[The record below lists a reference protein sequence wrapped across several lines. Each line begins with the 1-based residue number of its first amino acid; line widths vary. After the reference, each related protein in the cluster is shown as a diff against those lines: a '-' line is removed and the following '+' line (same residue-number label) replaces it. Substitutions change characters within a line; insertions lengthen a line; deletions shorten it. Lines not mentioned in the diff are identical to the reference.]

1 MNQDYKLLN
10 IVSILIEAR
19 WIKIPKLV
27 KKRSKKA
34 GFPPG
39 TIVHIGN
46 KRAEKTKITI
56 VDYNEEQFQEKEAKS
71 IKECFPYKDKPTVT
85 WINIDGV
92 HEVKI
97 IEELGENYNFHPLI
111 LEDIVDTDQR
121 PKIKDFGDYIFII
134 LKMHYY
140 DKENNEIKIEQV
152 SLIFGKNYV
161 ISFQER
167 EGDVFDS
174 IRERIRNN
182 IGRIRKA
189 RSDYLIYALMDAII
203 DNYFTI
209 LEKLGEETEDLEVKV
224 IKNPVPANLQII
236 YRLKSEL
243 IFLRKSVWP
252 LREVISIL
260 EKGESA
266 LIDKS
271 TNIYLRDIYGHTI
284 QVMDTVET
292 LRDVISGTLEVYLS
306 SVSNRMNEIMKVL
319 TIIATIFI
327 PLTFIVGIYGMNFQY
342 MPELKWVWS
351 YPVVLL
357 GMLIVGIIMVF
368 YFRRK
373 KWM

>member
-1 MNQDYKLLN
+1 M
-10 IVSILIEAR
+10 S
-19 WIKIPKLV
+19 KLV
-27 KKRSKKA
+27 KKKSKKV
-34 GFPPG
+34 GLPPG
-39 TIVHIGN
+39 SIVHIGN

-56 VDYNEEQFQEKEAKS
+56 VDYNEEQFQEKEVKTV
-71 IKECFPYKDKPTVT
+71 KECCPYKEKPTIT

-97 IEELGENYNFHPLI
+97 IEELGKIYNFHPLI

-189 RSDYLIYALMDAII
+189 RADYLIYALMDAII

-209 LEKLGEETEDLEVKV
+209 LEKLGEETEDLEAKV
-224 IKNPVPANLQII
+224 IKDPVPANLQII
-236 YRLKSEL
+236 YKLKSEL

-260 EKGESA
+260 EKGESV

-292 LRDVISGTLEVYLS
+292 LRDVISGTLDVYLS
-306 SVSNRMNEIMKVL
+306 SVSNKMNEIMKVL

-327 PLTFIVGIYGMNFQY
+327 PLTFIAGVYGMNFQY
-342 MPELKWVWS
+342 MPELKWVWA
-351 YPVVLL
+351 YPLILSV
-357 GMLIVGIIMVF
+357 MLIIGIVMVIF
-368 YFRRK
+368 FKRRK
-373 KWM
+373 WM

>member
-1 MNQDYKLLN
+1 M
-10 IVSILIEAR
+10 
-19 WIKIPKLV
+19 PKLV

-46 KRAEKTKITI
+46 KRTEKTKITI

-97 IEELGENYNFHPLI
+97 IEELGKNYNFHPLI

-189 RSDYLIYALMDAII
+189 RADYLIYALMDAII

-209 LEKLGEETEDLEVKV
+209 LEKLGEETEDLEAKV

-260 EKGESA
+260 EKGEPA

-357 GMLIVGIIMVF
+357 GMLIIGIIMVF

>member
-1 MNQDYKLLN
+1 L
-10 IVSILIEAR
+10 S
-19 WIKIPKLV
+19 KLV
-27 KKRSKKA
+27 KKKSKKV
-34 GFPPG
+34 GLPPG
-39 TIVHIGN
+39 SIVHIGN

-56 VDYNEEQFQEKEAKS
+56 VDYNEEQFQEKEVKTV
-71 IKECFPYKDKPTVT
+71 KECCPYKEKPTIT

-97 IEELGENYNFHPLI
+97 IEELGKIYNFHPLI

-189 RSDYLIYALMDAII
+189 RADYLIYALMDAII

-209 LEKLGEETEDLEVKV
+209 LEKLGEETEDLEAKV
-224 IKNPVPANLQII
+224 IKDPVPANLQII
-236 YRLKSEL
+236 YKLKSEL

-252 LREVISIL
+252 LREVISFL
-260 EKGESA
+260 EKGESP
-266 LIDKS
+266 LVLES
-271 TNIYLRDIYGHTI
+271 TNIYLRDVYGHTI

-292 LRDVISGTLEVYLS
+292 LRDIISGIRDIYLS
-306 SVSNRMNEIMKVL
+306 SVSNKMNEIMKVL

-327 PLTFIVGIYGMNFQY
+327 PLTFIAGVYGMNFQY
-342 MPELKWVWS
+342 MPELKWVWA
-351 YPVVLL
+351 YPLILSV
-357 GMLIVGIIMVF
+357 MLIIGVVMVIF
-368 YFRRK
+368 FKRRK
-373 KWM
+373 WM

>member
-1 MNQDYKLLN
+1 L
-10 IVSILIEAR
+10 S
-19 WIKIPKLV
+19 KLV
-27 KKRSKKA
+27 KKKSKKV
-34 GFPPG
+34 GLPPG
-39 TIVHIGN
+39 SIVHIGN

-56 VDYNEEQFQEKEAKS
+56 VDYNEEQFQEKEVKTV
-71 IKECFPYKDKPTVT
+71 KECCPYKEKPTIT

-92 HEVKI
+92 HEEKI
-97 IEELGENYNFHPLI
+97 IEELGKIYNFHPLI

-189 RSDYLIYALMDAII
+189 RADYLIYALMDAII

-209 LEKLGEETEDLEVKV
+209 LEKLGEETEDLEAKV
-224 IKNPVPANLQII
+224 IKDPVPANLQII
-236 YRLKSEL
+236 YKLKSEL

-260 EKGESA
+260 EKGESV

-292 LRDVISGTLEVYLS
+292 LRDVISGTLDVYLS
-306 SVSNRMNEIMKVL
+306 SVSNKMNEIMKVL

-327 PLTFIVGIYGMNFQY
+327 PLTFIAGVYGMNFQY
-342 MPELKWVWS
+342 MPELKWVWA
-351 YPVVLL
+351 YPLILSV
-357 GMLIVGIIMVF
+357 MLIIGIVMVIF
-368 YFRRK
+368 FKRRK
-373 KWM
+373 WM

>member
-1 MNQDYKLLN
+1 L
-10 IVSILIEAR
+10 S
-19 WIKIPKLV
+19 KLV
-27 KKRSKKA
+27 KKKSKKA
-34 GFPPG
+34 GLPPG
-39 TIVHIGN
+39 SIVHIGN
-46 KRAEKTKITI
+46 KRAEKTKISI
-56 VDYNEEQFQEKEAKS
+56 VDYNEEQFQEKEVKTV
-71 IKECFPYKDKPTVT
+71 KECCSYKEKPTIT

-92 HEVKI
+92 HEEKI
-97 IEELGENYNFHPLI
+97 IEELGKIYNFHPLI

-167 EGDVFDS
+167 EGDVFNP

-189 RSDYLIYALMDAII
+189 RADYLIYALMDAII

-209 LEKLGEETEDLEVKV
+209 LEKLGEETEDLEAKV
-224 IKNPVPANLQII
+224 IKDPAPANLQII
-236 YRLKSEL
+236 YKLKSEL

-260 EKGESA
+260 EKGESV

-292 LRDVISGTLEVYLS
+292 LRDVISGTLDVYLS
-306 SVSNRMNEIMKVL
+306 SVSNKMNEIMKVL

-327 PLTFIVGIYGMNFQY
+327 PLTFIAGVYGMNFQY
-342 MPELKWVWS
+342 MPELKWVWA
-351 YPVVLL
+351 YPLILSV
-357 GMLIVGIIMVF
+357 MLIIGIVMVIF
-368 YFRRK
+368 FKRRK
-373 KWM
+373 WM

>member
-1 MNQDYKLLN
+1 M
-10 IVSILIEAR
+10 
-19 WIKIPKLV
+19 PKLV

-46 KRAEKTKITI
+46 KRTEKTKITI

-97 IEELGENYNFHPLI
+97 IEELGKNYNFHPLI

-189 RSDYLIYALMDAII
+189 RADYLIYALMDAII

-209 LEKLGEETEDLEVKV
+209 LEKLGEETEDLEAKV

-306 SVSNRMNEIMKVL
+306 SVNNRMSEIMKVL

-357 GMLIVGIIMVF
+357 GMLIIGIIMVF

>member
-1 MNQDYKLLN
+1 L
-10 IVSILIEAR
+10 S
-19 WIKIPKLV
+19 KLV
-27 KKRSKKA
+27 KKKSKKV
-34 GFPPG
+34 GLPPG
-39 TIVHIGN
+39 SIVHIGN

-56 VDYNEEQFQEKEAKS
+56 VDYNEEQFQEKEVKTV
-71 IKECFPYKDKPTVT
+71 KECCPYKEKPTIT

-92 HEVKI
+92 HEEKI
-97 IEELGENYNFHPLI
+97 IEELGKIYNFHPLI

-189 RSDYLIYALMDAII
+189 RADYLIYALMDAII

-209 LEKLGEETEDLEVKV
+209 LEKLGEETEDLEAKV
-224 IKNPVPANLQII
+224 IKDPVPANLQII
-236 YRLKSEL
+236 YKLKSEL

-260 EKGESA
+260 EKGESV

-292 LRDVISGTLEVYLS
+292 LRDVISGTLDVYLS

-319 TIIATIFI
+319 TIVATIFI
-327 PLTFIVGIYGMNFQY
+327 PLTFIAGIYGMNFQY
-342 MPELKWVWS
+342 MPELKWVWG
-351 YPVVLL
+351 YPIVLL
-357 GMLIVGIIMVF
+357 GMLIIGIVMVI
-368 YFRRK
+368 YFKRK

>member
-1 MNQDYKLLN
+1 L
-10 IVSILIEAR
+10 S
-19 WIKIPKLV
+19 KLV
-27 KKRSKKA
+27 KKKSKKV
-34 GFPPG
+34 GLPPG
-39 TIVHIGN
+39 SIVHIGN

-56 VDYNEEQFQEKEAKS
+56 VDYNEEQFQEKEVKTV
-71 IKECFPYKDKPTVT
+71 KECCPYKEKPTIT

-97 IEELGENYNFHPLI
+97 IEELGKIYNFHPLI

-189 RSDYLIYALMDAII
+189 RADHLIYALMDAII

-209 LEKLGEETEDLEVKV
+209 LEKLGEETEDLEAKV
-224 IKNPVPANLQII
+224 IKDPVPANLQII
-236 YRLKSEL
+236 YKLKSEL

-260 EKGESA
+260 EKGESV

-292 LRDVISGTLEVYLS
+292 LRDVISGTLDVYLS
-306 SVSNRMNEIMKVL
+306 SVSNKMNEIMKVL

-327 PLTFIVGIYGMNFQY
+327 PLTFIAGVYGMNFQY
-342 MPELKWVWS
+342 MPELKWVWA
-351 YPVVLL
+351 YPLILSV
-357 GMLIVGIIMVF
+357 MLIIGIVMVIF
-368 YFRRK
+368 FKRRK
-373 KWM
+373 WM

>member
-1 MNQDYKLLN
+1 M
-10 IVSILIEAR
+10 
-19 WIKIPKLV
+19 PKLV

-46 KRAEKTKITI
+46 KRTEKTKITI
-56 VDYNEEQFQEKEAKS
+56 VDYNEEQFQEKETKS

-97 IEELGENYNFHPLI
+97 IEELGKNYNFHPLI

-189 RSDYLIYALMDAII
+189 RADYLIYALMDAII

-209 LEKLGEETEDLEVKV
+209 LEKLGEETEDLEAKV

-292 LRDVISGTLEVYLS
+292 LREVISGTLEVYLS

-357 GMLIVGIIMVF
+357 GMLIIGIIMVF